1 MNALTEL
8 GSDRAKIQTTSPSLP
23 LEMLQCPGKVEYH
36 EASSVIQARRVRPQY
51 NDPGDGE
58 KNGVNEY

>member
-8 GSDRAKIQTTSPSLP
+8 GSDRAKIQITSPPLP
-23 LEMLQCPGKVEYH
+23 LEMEQCPGQVEYH
-36 EASSVIQARRVRPQY
+36 GPYSVIQARRVRPQCK
-51 NDPGDGE
+51 DMGDGE